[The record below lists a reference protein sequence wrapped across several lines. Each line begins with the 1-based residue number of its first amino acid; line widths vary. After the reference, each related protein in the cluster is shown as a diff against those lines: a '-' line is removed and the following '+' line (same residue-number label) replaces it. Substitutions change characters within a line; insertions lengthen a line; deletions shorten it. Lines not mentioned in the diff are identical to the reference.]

1 MEGRGQ
7 RELGEQGVLGEQ
19 GGLGEQGEQL
29 GLGEV
34 LHMVVEVVEETTELR
49 ECGGAGG
56 AGEEGGA
63 GAAELELLELLLEPS
78 CCGFDKVPG
87 RLVIEET
94 DSDIVMRR
102 AERKGR
108 PRGRSTRPPEGAPVL
123 ATSRRGTSA
132 PPPPSA
138 PPQAPSSSPSRSQ
151 R

>member
-34 LHMVVEVVEETTELR
+34 LHKVVEVIEETTELG

-56 AGEEGGA
+56 AGEAGGDGGA

-94 DSDIVMRR
+94 DSDIVVQARHL
-102 AERKGR
+102 
-108 PRGRSTRPPEGAPVL
+108 SPP
-123 ATSRRGTSA
+123 TSLGTTPGPLLLTFSKYGCLEA
-132 PPPPSA
+132 KD
-138 PPQAPSSSPSRSQ
+138 R
-151 R
+151 

>member
-34 LHMVVEVVEETTELR
+34 LHMVVEVVEETTELG

-87 RLVIEET
+87 RQEAGGWRTTSV
-94 DSDIVMRR
+94 RR
-102 AERKGR
+102 CSGR
-108 PRGRSTRPPEGAPVL
+108 PA
-123 ATSRRGTSA
+123 GTTCWSC
-132 PPPPSA
+132 S
-138 PPQAPSSSPSRSQ
+138 
-151 R
+151 